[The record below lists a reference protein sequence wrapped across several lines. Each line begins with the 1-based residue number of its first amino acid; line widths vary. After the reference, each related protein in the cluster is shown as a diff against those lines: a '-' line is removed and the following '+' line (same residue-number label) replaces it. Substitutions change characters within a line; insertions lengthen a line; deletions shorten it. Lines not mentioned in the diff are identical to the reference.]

1 MYQALNRG
9 IGWLARGIAILG
21 GLVLIVLIVMTS
33 LSITGR
39 ALIFLGL
46 GPVKGDFEL
55 VEAGVA
61 FAVFAFMPWCQYNR
75 GHARVDL
82 FQPVFGAFLNKLID
96 LIADVMMFVAAYVIA
111 WRLYLG
117 MIDKLNYRET
127 TFILQFEI
135 WWSYAAS
142 FAGAAAF
149 VLVSA
154 FCILRSLR
162 ALLGKPTDVTA

>member
-1 MYQALNRG
+1 MYNMLNTG
-9 IGWLARGIAILG
+9 VGWLARVMAILG
-21 GLVLIVLIVMTS
+21 GIVLIGLIIMTC

-39 ALIFLGL
+39 ALIPLGL
-46 GPVKGDFEL
+46 GPVPGDFEL

-61 FAVFAFMPWCQYNR
+61 FAIFAFLPWCQYNR

-82 FQPVFGAFLNKLID
+82 FQPAYGRFGNRLID
-96 LIADVMMFVAAYVIA
+96 LVADVMMFIAAYIIA

-117 MIDKLNYRET
+117 MMDKYNYHET

-135 WWSYAAS
+135 WMAYAAG
-142 FAGAAAF
+142 FLGASVF
-149 VLVSA
+149 VIVAA

-162 ALLGKPTDVTA
+162 ALLGRSSEANA

>member
-1 MYQALNRG
+1 MLNTG
-9 IGWLARGIAILG
+9 TGWLARFAAILG
-21 GLVLIVLIVMTS
+21 GIVLIGLIIMTC

-39 ALIFLGL
+39 ALIPLGL
-46 GPVKGDFEL
+46 GPVPGDFEL

-61 FAVFAFMPWCQYNR
+61 FSIFAFMPWCQYTR

-82 FQPVFGAFLNKLID
+82 FQAAYGKFANKVID

-117 MIDKLNYRET
+117 MMDKYNYHET

-135 WWSYAAS
+135 WMAYAAG
-142 FAGAAAF
+142 FFGAAVF
-149 VLVSA
+149 VIVSA
-154 FCILRSLR
+154 FCVLRSLR
-162 ALLGKPTDVTA
+162 AIFIKPSELTA